1 MKLKK
6 LGVKQVV
13 QNTSIDTQDT
23 RELLNSKVCTIR
35 SLLTTATNIQNKCQ
49 DFLVSDVPNSMI
61 YREDGKLF
69 FLDGSIPVSYNMS
82 NYSRSQLC
90 SKLGVPAGYIQNCIS
105 TGRTELASENV
116 NSWLHTFDKDLLVRT
131 YKDHVRGVLSD
142 KYSILDTPEVLEV
155 LKDTVDLNTY
165 KVKESFLSEERM
177 HLRLVGKEMLPIE
190 GEDLF
195 PGLFID
201 TSDVGRSILTVQFG
215 VYKLVCTNG
224 LVVSRGSG
232 TLFKQKHIGISADE
246 FHAGLVASLRN
257 VDALCENMC
266 QLVEDARQKSFNF
279 NRYSQEDFEAFVKRL
294 KDQTQLS
301 NSGCDKVINLMTSK
315 YGDTKWGMIN
325 SITEVAQKYT
335 LERRLELERLSGNIL
350 IA

>member
-1 MKLKK
+1 MKLKRLSVSPLK
-6 LGVKQVV
+6 E
-13 QNTSIDTQDT
+13 DT
-23 RELLNSKVCTIR
+23 RELLNSKVGTIQ
-35 SLLTTATNIQNKCQ
+35 SLLTTANNIQNKCQ
-49 DFLVSDVPNSMI
+49 DFLVSDIPHHMVYKEN
-61 YREDGKLF
+61 GKLSF
-69 FLDGSIPVSYNMS
+69 IKGALPVSYDMS
-82 NYSRSQLC
+82 RYSRSQLC
-90 SKLGVPAGYIQNCIS
+90 SKLGVPAGYIQNCLS
-105 TGRTELASENV
+105 TGRSHLVYENI
-116 NSWLHTFDKDLLVRT
+116 NSWLRTFDKDLLVRT
-131 YKDHVRGVLSD
+131 YKNCVRGVLSD
-142 KYSILDTPEVLEV
+142 KYSILDTPEVLKV

-165 KVKESFLSEERM
+165 KVKESFLNEERM
-177 HLRLVGKEMLPIE
+177 HLRLVGKEMLPIK

-232 TLFKQKHIGISADE
+232 VLFKQKHIGISADE
-246 FHAGLVASLRN
+246 FHEGLVASLRN
-257 VDALCENMC
+257 VDGLCENMC
-266 QLVEDARQKSFNF
+266 QLVEDARKKSFNF
-279 NRYSQEDFEAFVKRL
+279 KKYSQEDFEAFVKRL

-325 SITEVAQKYT
+325 SITEVAQEYT

-350 IA
+350 VA